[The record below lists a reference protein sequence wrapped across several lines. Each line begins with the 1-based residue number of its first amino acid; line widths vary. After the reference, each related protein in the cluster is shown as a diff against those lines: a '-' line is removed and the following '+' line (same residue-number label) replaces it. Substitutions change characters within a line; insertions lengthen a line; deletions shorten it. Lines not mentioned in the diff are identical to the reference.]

1 MIGVRRLGLP
11 TSAVRELE
19 QTARR
24 TLVLRLGLALCAV
37 ALLAAAVTVSTRL
50 GARPT
55 SYFATGGGGVVVLD
69 LSTSVEP
76 QKYRRIQRVL
86 RSLAQTS
93 TRVGL
98 VVFSD
103 VAYEMLTPG
112 TRGDELRP
120 LLPFFEPPPQPP
132 DTRSRGFPRSRSR
145 AVALPRSFGLASPW
159 TGTFRGGTRIS
170 AGLGEARR
178 VIERDGI
185 SPAVLLI
192 SDLDDSS
199 LDTELLTQ
207 ELIRYE
213 TDGIDLRVVPLFAFR
228 EDRDLFEQLVGEE
241 AFVQNRELLGN
252 TAFEERQTLVGSF
265 PAALVVAAAAL
276 LALLALNERFC
287 GRVSWRR
294 A

>member
-1 MIGVRRLGLP
+1 MSGVRRSGLP

-24 TLVLRLGLALCAV
+24 TLVRHVGLALCAV
-37 ALLAAAVTVSTRL
+37 AVLAAALLLSTRL

-55 SYFATGGGGVVVLD
+55 SYFASGGGGVIVLD

-76 QKYRRIQRVL
+76 AKYRRIQRVL

-103 VAYEMLTPG
+103 DAYEMLTPG

-120 LLPFFEPPPQPP
+120 LLPFFEPPPAAPIVRRSGRSG
-132 DTRSRGFPRSRSR
+132 RSRGGSQE
-145 AVALPRSFGLASPW
+145 LPSFGRASPW
-159 TGTFRGGTRIS
+159 TGTFRGGTKIS

-185 SPAVLLI
+185 QPSVLLI
-192 SDLDDSS
+192 SDLDDSA
-199 LDTELLTQ
+199 LDTERLTQ

-213 TDGIDLRVVPLFAFR
+213 ADGIDLRVVPLFAFN
-228 EDRDLFEQLVGEE
+228 EDRDLFEQLLGEE

-252 TAFEERQTLVGSF
+252 SAIEERQTLVGSF
-265 PAALVVAAAAL
+265 PSALVVAAAAL
-276 LALLALNERFC
+276 LALLALNERLC

>member
-1 MIGVRRLGLP
+1 VRN
-11 TSAVRELE
+11 V
-19 QTARR
+19 
-24 TLVLRLGLALCAV
+24 GLALCAI
-37 ALLAAAVTVSTRL
+37 ALLAAAATLSTRL
-50 GARPT
+50 GARPS
-55 SYFATGGGGVVVLD
+55 SYFASGGGGVVVLD

-76 QKYRRIQRVL
+76 AKYRRIQRVL

-120 LLPFFEPPPQPP
+120 LLPFFEPPPTPP
-132 DTRSRGFPRSRSR
+132 PTRRGPRGQRPE
-145 AVALPRSFGLASPW
+145 LPRTFGRASPW

-170 AGLGEARR
+170 VGLAEARR

-185 SPAVLLI
+185 EPHVLLI
-192 SDLDDSS
+192 SDLDDSA

-207 ELIRYE
+207 ELVRYE
-213 TDGIDLRVVPLFAFR
+213 SDGIDLRVVPLFAFR

-241 AFVQNRELLGN
+241 AFVQNKELLGN
-252 TAFEERQTLVGSF
+252 TAVEERQTLVGSF
-265 PAALVVAAAAL
+265 PAALVIAAAAL
-276 LALLALNERFC
+276 LALLGLNERLC
-287 GRVSWRR
+287 GRVSWRH

>member
-1 MIGVRRLGLP
+1 MTVVRRSGLP
-11 TSAVRELE
+11 TSAAHELE

-24 TLVLRLGLALCAV
+24 TRVRNVGLALCAI
-37 ALLAAAVTVSTRL
+37 ALLAAAATLSTRL
-50 GARPT
+50 GARPS
-55 SYFATGGGGVVVLD
+55 SYFASGGGGVVVLD

-76 QKYRRIQRVL
+76 AKYRRIQRVL

-120 LLPFFEPPPQPP
+120 LLPFFEPPPTPP
-132 DTRSRGFPRSRSR
+132 PTRRGPRGQRQSQ
-145 AVALPRSFGLASPW
+145 LPRTFGRASPW

-170 AGLGEARR
+170 VGLAEARR

-185 SPAVLLI
+185 EPHVLLI
-192 SDLDDSS
+192 SDLDDSA

-207 ELIRYE
+207 ELVRYE
-213 TDGIDLRVVPLFAFR
+213 SDGIDLRVVPLFAFR
-228 EDRDLFEQLVGEE
+228 EDRDLFEQLVGEK

-252 TAFEERQTLVGSF
+252 TAVEERQTLVGSF
-265 PAALVVAAAAL
+265 PAALVIAAAAL
-276 LALLALNERFC
+276 LALLALNERLC
-287 GRVSWRR
+287 GRVSWRH

>member
-1 MIGVRRLGLP
+1 VKRIRRAGLP

-24 TLVLRLGLALCAV
+24 TLVRHVGLALCAV
-37 ALLAAAVTVSTRL
+37 ALLAAAVVLSTRL

-76 QKYRRIQRVL
+76 AKYRRIQRVL
-86 RSLAQTS
+86 RSLAHTS

-112 TRGDELRP
+112 TRGDELLP
-120 LLPFFEPPPQPP
+120 MLPFFEPPPAANPVRRGFRG
-132 DTRSRGFPRSRSR
+132 RSRG
-145 AVALPRSFGLASPW
+145 AAQALPRSFGRASPW

-170 AGLGEARR
+170 MGLGEARR

-185 SPAVLLI
+185 KPSVLLI
-192 SDLDDSS
+192 SDLDNSA

-207 ELIRYE
+207 ELIRYQAQ
-213 TDGIDLRVVPLFAFR
+213 GIDLRVVPLFAFR
-228 EDRDLFEQLVGEE
+228 EDRDLFEQVLGEQ

-252 TAFEERQTLVGSF
+252 TTVEERQTLVGSF
-265 PAALVVAAAAL
+265 PAAFVVAAACL
-276 LALLALNERFC
+276 LGLLALNEKVC

>member
-1 MIGVRRLGLP
+1 MTVVRRSGLP

-24 TLVLRLGLALCAV
+24 TLARHIGLALCAV
-37 ALLAAAVTVSTRL
+37 ALLAAVLMLSTRL

-55 SYFATGGGGVVVLD
+55 SYFASGGGGVVVLD

-76 QKYRRIQRVL
+76 GKYRRIQRVL
-86 RSLAQTS
+86 RSLSNTS
-93 TRVGL
+93 TRIGL
-98 VVFSD
+98 IAFSD
-103 VAYEMLTPG
+103 VAYEMLPPG

-120 LLPFFEPPPQPP
+120 MLPFFEPPPTQPP
-132 DTRSRGFPRSRSR
+132 VRRGFRGR
-145 AVALPRSFGLASPW
+145 AQRNQVLPTFGRASPW

-170 AGLGEARR
+170 TGLSEARR

-185 SPAVLLI
+185 KPEVLLI
-192 SDLDDSS
+192 SDLDNSA

-207 ELIRYE
+207 ELVRYQA
-213 TDGIDLRVVPLFAFR
+213 DGIDLRVVPLFAFG
-228 EDRDLFEQLVGEE
+228 EDRDLFEQLVGEKG
-241 AFVQNRELLGN
+241 FVQNVELLGN
-252 TAFEERQTLVGSF
+252 TAVEERQTLVGSF
-265 PAALVVAAAAL
+265 PVALFVAAAAL
-276 LALLALNERFC
+276 LALLAVNERVC

>member
-1 MIGVRRLGLP
+1 VSGVRRSGLP

-24 TLVLRLGLALCAV
+24 TLVRHVGLALCAV
-37 ALLAAAVTVSTRL
+37 AVLAAALLLSTRL

-55 SYFATGGGGVVVLD
+55 SYFASGGGGVIVLD

-76 QKYRRIQRVL
+76 AKYRRIQRVL

-103 VAYEMLTPG
+103 DAYEMLTPG

-120 LLPFFEPPPQPP
+120 LLPFFEPPPAAPIVRRSGRSG
-132 DTRSRGFPRSRSR
+132 RSRGGSQE
-145 AVALPRSFGLASPW
+145 LPSFGRASPW
-159 TGTFRGGTRIS
+159 TGTFRGGTKIS

-185 SPAVLLI
+185 QPSVLLI
-192 SDLDDSS
+192 SDLDDSA
-199 LDTELLTQ
+199 LDTERLTQ

-213 TDGIDLRVVPLFAFR
+213 ADGIDLRVVPLFAFN
-228 EDRDLFEQLVGEE
+228 EDRDLFEQLLGEE

-252 TAFEERQTLVGSF
+252 SAIEERQTLVGSF
-265 PAALVVAAAAL
+265 PSALVVAAAAL
-276 LALLALNERFC
+276 LALLALNERLC

>member
-1 MIGVRRLGLP
+1 MSGVRRSGLP

-24 TLVLRLGLALCAV
+24 TLFRHVGLALCAV
-37 ALLAAAVTVSTRL
+37 AVLAAAVLLSTRL
-50 GARPT
+50 GARPS
-55 SYFATGGGGVVVLD
+55 SYFASGGGGVVVLD

-76 QKYRRIQRVL
+76 AKYRRIQRVL

-103 VAYEMLTPG
+103 DAYEMLTPG

-120 LLPFFEPPPQPP
+120 LLPFFEPPPAAPIVRRSG
-132 DTRSRGFPRSRSR
+132 RSRGSSQQ
-145 AVALPRSFGLASPW
+145 LPSFGRANPW
-159 TGTFRGGTRIS
+159 TGAFRGGTKIS
-170 AGLGEARR
+170 LGLGEARR

-185 SPAVLLI
+185 EPSVLLI
-192 SDLDDSS
+192 SDLDDSA
-199 LDTELLTQ
+199 LDTERLTQ

-213 TDGIDLRVVPLFAFR
+213 TDGIDLRVVPLFAFN
-228 EDRDLFEQLVGEE
+228 EDRDLFEQLLGEE

-252 TAFEERQTLVGSF
+252 SAIEERQTLVGSF
-265 PAALVVAAAAL
+265 PAALVAAAAAL
-276 LALLALNERFC
+276 LALLALNERLC

>member
-1 MIGVRRLGLP
+1 VSGVRRSGLP

-24 TLVLRLGLALCAV
+24 TLFRHVGLALCAV
-37 ALLAAAVTVSTRL
+37 ALLAAAVLLSTRL
-50 GARPT
+50 GARPS
-55 SYFATGGGGVVVLD
+55 SYFASGGGGVVVLD

-76 QKYRRIQRVL
+76 AKYRRIQRVL

-103 VAYEMLTPG
+103 DAYEMLTPG

-120 LLPFFEPPPQPP
+120 LLPFFEPPPAPP
-132 DTRSRGFPRSRSR
+132 IVRRSGRSRGSSQQ
-145 AVALPRSFGLASPW
+145 LPSFGRANPW
-159 TGTFRGGTRIS
+159 TGAFRGGTKIS
-170 AGLGEARR
+170 LGLGEARR

-185 SPAVLLI
+185 EPSVLLI
-192 SDLDDSS
+192 SDLDDSA
-199 LDTELLTQ
+199 LDTERLTQ

-213 TDGIDLRVVPLFAFR
+213 TDGIDLRVVPLFAFS
-228 EDRDLFEQLVGEE
+228 EDRDLFEQLLGEE

-252 TAFEERQTLVGSF
+252 SAIEERQTLVGSF
-265 PAALVVAAAAL
+265 PAALVAAATAL
-276 LALLALNERFC
+276 LALLAFNERLC

>member
-1 MIGVRRLGLP
+1 MTGIRRAGLP

-24 TLVLRLGLALCAV
+24 TLVRHVGLALCAV
-37 ALLAAAVTVSTRL
+37 ALLAAAVLLSTRL

-76 QKYRRIQRVL
+76 AKYRRIQRVL
-86 RSLAQTS
+86 RSLAHTS

-120 LLPFFEPPPQPP
+120 MLPFFEPPPTANPVRRGFRG
-132 DTRSRGFPRSRSR
+132 RSRGG
-145 AVALPRSFGLASPW
+145 AQAQPRSFGRASPW

-170 AGLGEARR
+170 MGLGEARR

-185 SPAVLLI
+185 KPSVLLI
-192 SDLDDSS
+192 SDLDNSA
-199 LDTELLTQ
+199 LDTELLTR
-207 ELIRYE
+207 ELIRYQAE
-213 TDGIDLRVVPLFAFR
+213 GIDLRVVPLFAFR
-228 EDRDLFEQLVGEE
+228 EDRDLFEQLVGEQ

-252 TAFEERQTLVGSF
+252 TTVEERQTLVGSF
-265 PAALVVAAAAL
+265 PGAFVLAAASL
-276 LALLALNERFC
+276 LGLLALNERVC